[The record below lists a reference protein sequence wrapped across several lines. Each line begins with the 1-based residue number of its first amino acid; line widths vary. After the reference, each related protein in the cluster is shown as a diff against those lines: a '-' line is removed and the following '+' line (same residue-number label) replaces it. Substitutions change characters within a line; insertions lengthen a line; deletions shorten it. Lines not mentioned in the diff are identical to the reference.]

1 MRSGIKSSDQPQSQS
16 KPKSPQDRETSGGG
30 LAELS
35 IPDREEAVSQ
45 AKDVP
50 DV

>member
-1 MRSGIKSSDQPQSQS
+1 MKLSDQPQSQS
-16 KPKSPQDRETSGGG
+16 EPKSPQDRETSGGG

-35 IPDREEAVSQ
+35 IPDRKEAISQ